1 MSAGGCTDPDP
12 DDRSVRKLYGT
23 LGRKEQQYGKDKN
36 VYICRRVIKNLFKKP
51 ATTQYPFEPVEYPER
66 MRGISGSKSR
76 TVSPAG
82 CAWRSCPS
90 QAIRVDRKAEHG
102 RSNALTVVQC
112 GFCVATCPK
121 KCLFMEKGY
130 TEPDILKKSETFTKP
145 KEEKKEAAAAAGGKP
160 VMDAE
165 KCVYCTLCAKKCPQE
180 AIHVE
185 RKEKIW
191 KLDEEKCVECGIC
204 AGACPKKAIEL
215 KG

>member
-1 MSAGGCTDPDP
+1 MEKTRMFTFAG
-12 DDRSVRKLYGT
+12 
-23 LGRKEQQYGKDKN
+23 
-36 VYICRRVIKNLFKKP
+36 RVIKNLFKKP

-66 MRGISGSKSR
+66 MRGHIRIEIENCISCGL
-76 TVSPAG
+76 
-82 CAWRSCPS
+82 CMRSCPS
-90 QAIRVDRKAEHG
+90 QAIRVDRKAGTWTIE
-102 RSNALTVVQC
+102 RFDCVQC

-130 TEPDILKKSETFTKP
+130 TEPDILKKSKTFTKP
-145 KEEKKEAAAAAGGKP
+145 KEEKKEAAATAGGKP

-185 RKEKIW
+185 RKEKVW

>member
-1 MSAGGCTDPDP
+1 
-12 DDRSVRKLYGT
+12 
-23 LGRKEQQYGKDKN
+23 
-36 VYICRRVIKNLFKKP
+36 
-51 ATTQYPFEPVEYPER
+51 
-66 MRGISGSKSR
+66 
-76 TVSPAG
+76 
-82 CAWRSCPS
+82 
-90 QAIRVDRKAEHG
+90 
-102 RSNALTVVQC
+102 
-112 GFCVATCPK
+112 
-121 KCLFMEKGY
+121 MEKGY

-185 RKEKIW
+185 RKEKVW